1 MNGILIDAES
11 GDLLVQHSSVV
22 IGDTDSQIAEGVLVS
37 MRGEWKE
44 CPLIGGEVTKMLGGH
59 VDVMWRGEVKKM
71 LEACGLEVQRI
82 SVSEDN
88 VITVEWWKSRQ
99 RTGRAC
105 WIWPYRRL
113 AAWRLRS
120 GSRRPTT

>member
-44 CPLIGGEVTKMLGGH
+44 CPLIGGEVTKMLGRPCGC
-59 VDVMWRGEVKKM
+59 DVARRG
-71 LEACGLEVQRI
+71 Q
-82 SVSEDN
+82 EDAG
-88 VITVEWWKSRQ
+88 S
-99 RTGRAC
+99 
-105 WIWPYRRL
+105 
-113 AAWRLRS
+113 LRS
-120 GSRRPTT
+120 